1 MTSVYFLIIVWV
13 FFPFFAQW
21 SCEDSNG
28 RPVELEFGPLIFL
41 SCAIWLPAHSVSS
54 TSTLIKVK
62 FLLSFKYFCGN
73 L

>member
-41 SCAIWLPAHSVSS
+41 SCACSLSELNQHLNKS
-54 TSTLIKVK
+54 KVFT
-62 FLLSFKYFCGN
+62 FL
-73 L
+73 